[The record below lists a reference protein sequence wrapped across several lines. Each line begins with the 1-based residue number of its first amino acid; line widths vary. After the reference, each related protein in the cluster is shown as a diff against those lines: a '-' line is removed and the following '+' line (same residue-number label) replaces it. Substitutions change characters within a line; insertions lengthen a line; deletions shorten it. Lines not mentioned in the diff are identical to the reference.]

1 MNYITIGYDCS
12 PAAALRNM
20 NLRKF
25 ALPFDWVQSNIQS
38 IEACFRDD
46 FARYHTEL
54 KFNSKKTRLIDVYG
68 FEFPHDY
75 PLLSTD
81 ELKGPASQDIISP
94 SDALGE
100 GAYEEKPIAENW
112 LNFYNIVKEKYDRRI
127 ERFRTFM
134 KDPAP
139 IIVLSRYH
147 QKEDIFRLKELFAK
161 YYNKTNIRFINSSN
175 KVFENDFMVNIH
187 TEQNGEWNET
197 SIWQSAIDTWL

>member
-1 MNYITIGYDCS
+1 MNYITIGHDCS

-25 ALPFDWVQSNIQS
+25 ALPFDWVQSNIKS
-38 IEACFRDD
+38 IEACFRED

-54 KFNSKKTRLIDVYG
+54 KFNSKKTRLIDAYG

-81 ELKGPASQDIISP
+81 ELQGPASGDIISH
-94 SDALGE
+94 SDTLGE
-100 GAYEEKPIAENW
+100 GAYEEKEIVENW

-127 ERFRTFM
+127 ERFRTLM

-147 QKEDIFRLKELFAK
+147 KKEYIFRLKELFAE

-175 KVFENDFMVNIH
+175 QVFENDFMVNIH
-187 TEQNGEWNET
+187 TEQNGEWNDT
-197 SIWQSAIDTWL
+197 SIWQSAIDVLQ